1 MAYLDYNDFCN
12 YEQDFCRFIMVR
24 IDTIINHLA
33 VQWVLR
39 DICRIRDK
47 NLDRWKNFGSMQ
59 NWLLLMDIK
68 LHVTIIP
75 LHLSAILT
83 ATRYCYI
90 RETIVPINGYSWK
103 THFWV
108 RHLMEHTKDFMFK
121 FIKEL
126 DTKQFCNFKLKSNKS
141 LVMTPL
147 MYVSRW
153 WSMVFHVSKRL
164 CDRNCNFTKD
174 VQLVLYC

>member
-103 THFWV
+103 THYWN
-108 RHLMEHTKDFMFK
+108 T
-121 FIKEL
+121 IGL
-126 DTKQFCNFKLKSNKS
+126 DIWWNIRRILCSSSLKNLIRNSFVISNRNLTS
-141 LVMTPL
+141 L
-147 MYVSRW
+147 
-153 WSMVFHVSKRL
+153 
-164 CDRNCNFTKD
+164 
-174 VQLVLYC
+174 